1 MNRQTLDFNIIHKS
15 AVSTNYGYY
24 TNTELRNVRPTY
36 ATVIYAT
43 HFSFTQRTW
52 KTNNKGGFSFCS
64 KISLVPKQILSARN
78 VIAYKTCWTHE
89 SHFLL

>member
-43 HFSFTQRTW
+43 HFSFTQRT
-52 KTNNKGGFSFCS
+52 
-64 KISLVPKQILSARN
+64 
-78 VIAYKTCWTHE
+78 
-89 SHFLL
+89 